1 MVFCWLSAPRLWAG
15 KVFSRASFSTA
26 AVALESLSIIPAL
39 LLLFFLPGWTL
50 VNLLF
55 PRKGELDREYDLL
68 YRLTLGIVMSV
79 VVTILYGFGLN
90 SLGVAPGPPPPAPQ
104 FGYFNAGNLW
114 SGLTA
119 ITAVFFVVGWWRG
132 AYPVLGRLHPKLA
145 RVPPPDKHSMAAEL
159 EHDKATLSKLRTL
172 AAEREK
178 LRRRIKDYDRRVE
191 LHTGDAKEHYT
202 RQRNDAK
209 ARLREVDA
217 ELKALE
223 RQRAQE
229 LYGA

>member
-79 VVTILYGFGLN
+79 VVTILYG
-90 SLGVAPGPPPPAPQ
+90 SA
-104 FGYFNAGNLW
+104 
-114 SGLTA
+114 
-119 ITAVFFVVGWWRG
+119 
-132 AYPVLGRLHPKLA
+132 
-145 RVPPPDKHSMAAEL
+145 
-159 EHDKATLSKLRTL
+159 
-172 AAEREK
+172 
-178 LRRRIKDYDRRVE
+178 
-191 LHTGDAKEHYT
+191 
-202 RQRNDAK
+202 
-209 ARLREVDA
+209 
-217 ELKALE
+217 
-223 RQRAQE
+223 
-229 LYGA
+229 